1 MRMPPISTSL
11 PNKYNSVTFRF
22 NMYAMRDGAPAENL
36 LAKDVIFEVNGGY
49 RGWYKIDMV
58 QQSLFLEQGKEVM
71 ISIAIVDERVAEG
84 ARFFL
89 LNASFSPN
97 TGIYRRSNVAGDWDR
112 VNGTLGFYLDVT
124 TYGSL

>member
-1 MRMPPISTSL
+1 
-11 PNKYNSVTFRF
+11 
-22 NMYAMRDGAPAENL
+22 MYAMRDGAPAENL